1 MQIQSSPQRVAPG
14 SRRTVE
20 PATCPIGITIDP
32 TRHEVLTPMEVTAD
46 EKPVAPSGRWL
57 PSLTVVPR
65 EGLL

>member
-1 MQIQSSPQRVAPG
+1 
-14 SRRTVE
+14 
-20 PATCPIGITIDP
+20 
-32 TRHEVLTPMEVTAD
+32 MEVTAD